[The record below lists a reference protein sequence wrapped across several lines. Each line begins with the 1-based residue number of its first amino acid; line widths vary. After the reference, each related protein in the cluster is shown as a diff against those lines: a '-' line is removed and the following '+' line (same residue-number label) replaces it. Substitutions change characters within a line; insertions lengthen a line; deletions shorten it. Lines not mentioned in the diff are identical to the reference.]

1 VTGTSLTPVDARKIA
16 DLASELRRAGCGY
29 LPRWNPAD
37 GEPDGALVEIAA
49 RYLYAIVQR
58 LNQAPQ
64 KNRLA
69 FLDALGVQLLPAQAA
84 RVPIVFRLG
93 DRAGSVRAP
102 AGTRVAA
109 PPPVD
114 STQQLVFETERNIDL
129 TAGKLTQVVSLW
141 PGRDQYIDHT
151 KAVVAKDSF
160 VPWELRQLE
169 DIPHHLYLRHDTLL
183 ALKGEVRLLLHV
195 ELTTA
200 GTVPMEVIWEYWD
213 GSDWR
218 GFDHAHR
225 GCGDTA
231 DFEDGTDGLRQSGTY
246 LLTSDC
252 AESQPTDVHRVT
264 GSWVRGRLQGTVPP
278 EPARILPDVDQIGI
292 ETEVSRPLE
301 YRTNLKDPTRPPGPV
316 TVTRIVSGLL
326 PESAVAGVLKVDSTK
341 PFQPFGPVPQPG
353 AILNIKSD
361 EAFATPDA
369 EVHLLIVWERFPP
382 TILPKDVR
390 SPGVALAASHG
401 DATWEYWN
409 GRLWVPLLP
418 TKTSGDDLFET
429 TSLNTNPDP
438 RFWTELTFLVP
449 ADLASTTVNDEEGLW
464 IRLRMTGG
472 AYAALFEVS
481 SDPREFVVLPFPP
494 VITHLRLGYRWRQ
507 GPFLPETV
515 LTYNDFQFVDR
526 TVEARVPGPSF
537 KPYTPSD
544 DLTPALYLG
553 FDKPPPP
560 GRIGLLFDVVEDPAD
575 TDGPLLRFEYFD
587 GAVWKKL
594 VADDGTRRLRVPGI
608 ASLLTESDDR
618 PGVRFDTPL
627 APLSL
632 NWVRARLAE
641 DGPPGAPKLNA
652 IYPNAVWAVQ
662 HQTVVDEPL
671 GRSTGVANQ
680 TLVFR
685 QVPVLR
691 ETTVAVREVAGRRA
705 NVEWRQIALE
715 VYAGDA
721 RQFQALEDQLL
732 AEGPSSDVEYGRVLL
747 RRDRL
752 KQVIEVWVTWA
763 EKATLFLSAAGDRD
777 YVVDRAR
784 GRLTFGDGE
793 HGKVPPPGAAVL
805 ARRYQAGGGR
815 AGNTAVKTIAQLLGP
830 IGGVESVENPLP
842 AQGGADGE
850 PVADLAERGPATLR
864 HRGRAVTPGDYEAIA
879 YEAAPDLGWVRAVPC
894 LDRGGHARPGWIT
907 LLVVPDEDGPQP
919 WPSFGLRENIRRY
932 VEDRAGADVTAA
944 DQVVVTGPDYFP
956 VDVEATLV
964 AGDPAESGTVA
975 TRAREALERFFSP
988 VRGGPNGRGWD
999 LGRDVFLSD
1008 VAAVLEHVEGLDY
1021 VEELAL
1027 FANGVRLGERVEVP
1041 PRRVVVVGDLR
1052 LFVGEAT

>member
-1 VTGTSLTPVDARKIA
+1 MTGTSLTPVDARTIA
-16 DLASELRRAGCGY
+16 DLAGALRRAGRGY

-37 GEPDGALVEIAA
+37 GAPDGALVEITA

-64 KNRLA
+64 KTRLA
-69 FLDALGVQLLPAQAA
+69 LLDALGVQLLPAQAA

-93 DRAGSVRAP
+93 ERAGSVRAP

-114 STQQLVFETERNIDL
+114 STQQLVFETERTIDL

-151 KAVVAKDSF
+151 KAVAATEPF
-160 VPWELRQLE
+160 VPWKLRALQ

-183 ALKGEVRLLLHV
+183 ALKGVVRLLLHV

-200 GTVPMEVIWEYWD
+200 GSVPMEVIWEFWD

-218 GFDHAHR
+218 GFEHAHR
-225 GCGDTA
+225 GCGDEA

-246 LLTSDC
+246 RLTSDC
-252 AESQPTDVHRVT
+252 AESQATAVHGVT

-278 EPARILPDVDQIGI
+278 EPSRVLPDVDQIGI
-292 ETEVSRPLE
+292 ETEVDRKLE
-301 YRTNLKDPTRPPGPV
+301 YRTNENDPAKPPGPA

-326 PESAVAGVLKVDSTK
+326 PESAVAGVLKVDPTK
-341 PFQPFGPVPQPG
+341 PFQPFGPAPQAG
-353 AILNIKSD
+353 AILYIKSD
-361 EAFATPDA
+361 EAFGTPDA
-369 EVHLLIVWERFPP
+369 DVRVLVVWERFPASL
-382 TILPKDVR
+382 LPAQGATPIFP
-390 SPGVALAASHG
+390 SAAIGG
-401 DATWEYWN
+401 DATWEYWD
-409 GRLWVPLLP
+409 GRLWAPLLA
-418 TKTSGDDLFET
+418 TTIDGDDLFKKS
-429 TSLNTNPDP
+429 SLDTDPDP
-438 RFWTELTFLVP
+438 NFWTTLRFLVP
-449 ADLASTTVNDEEGLW
+449 IDLAPTTVNGEAGLW
-464 IRLRMTGG
+464 IRARMVGG
-472 AYAALFEVS
+472 AYLALYRVQA
-481 SDPREFVVLPFPP
+481 DPIRFVELPFPP
-494 VITHLRLGYRWRQ
+494 VVTHLRLGYRWQ
-507 GPFLPETV
+507 KGPFLPETV

-526 TVEARVPGPSF
+526 TLEATVPGPSF

-553 FDKPPPP
+553 FDKAPPL
-560 GRIGLLFDVVEDPAD
+560 GRIGLLFDVVEDAAD

-587 GAVWKKL
+587 GTVWKKL
-594 VADDGTRRLRVPGI
+594 VADDGTHRLRIPGI
-608 ASLLTESDDR
+608 ASLLTDSDDR

-632 NWVRARLAE
+632 HWVRARLAE

-652 IYPNAVWAVQ
+652 IYPNSVWAVQ

-671 GRSTGVANQ
+671 GRSTGEENQ
-680 TLVFR
+680 TLLFR
-685 QVPVLR
+685 QVPVLSG
-691 ETTVAVREVAGRRA
+691 TTVAVREVAGRRA

-721 RQFQALEDQLL
+721 RKLEALEDQLV
-732 AEGPSSDVEYGRVLL
+732 AEGASSDVEYGRVLL
-747 RRDRL
+747 RRDRV
-752 KQVIEVWVTWA
+752 KRVTEVWVTWA
-763 EKATLFLSAAGDRD
+763 EKPTLFLSAAGDRD

-805 ARRYQAGGGR
+805 ARRYRAGGGR
-815 AGNTAVKTIAQLLGP
+815 AGNAAAKTIAQLLGP
-830 IGGVESVENPLP
+830 IGGIESVENPLP

-850 PVADLAERGPATLR
+850 PIAGLAERGPATLR

-894 LDRGGHARPGWIT
+894 LDRSGHARPGWIT
-907 LLVVPDEDGPQP
+907 LLVVPDEDGAKP

-944 DQVVVTGPDYFP
+944 GHVVVTGPDYFP
-956 VDVEATLV
+956 IDVEATLV
-964 AGDPAESGTVA
+964 AGDPAESGSVA

-1021 VEELAL
+1021 VDELAL

-1052 LFVGEAT
+1052 LSVGEAT